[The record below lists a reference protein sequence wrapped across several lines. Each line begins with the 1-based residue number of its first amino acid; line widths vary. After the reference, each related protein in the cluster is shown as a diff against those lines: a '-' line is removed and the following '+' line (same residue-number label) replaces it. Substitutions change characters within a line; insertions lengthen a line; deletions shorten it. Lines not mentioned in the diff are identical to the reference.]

1 MASILKVD
9 ELQGKTTAKTVTVT
23 AGTSATMNLLIGIVK
38 MYAQSNNITPAVA
51 DSLNTASLTD
61 NATGSFT
68 YNFTTNMSNATYGYG
83 EGSGEESGASG
94 NASVRTISHS
104 HRTSSTYRT
113 SNRNAGNTLTDAGA
127 ACVST
132 YGELA

>member
-1 MASILKVD
+1 MSEIITNKLT
-9 ELQGKTTAKTVTVT
+9 GRTTAKTVTVT
-23 AGTSATMNLLIGIVK
+23 VGATATMNLLIGIVK

-83 EGSGEESGASG
+83 EGSGEESGDSG

-104 HRTSSTYRT
+104 HRTTSTYRT

>member
-9 ELQGKTTAKTVTVT
+9 NMQGITSAKTVTVT
-23 AGTSATMNLLIGIVK
+23 VGTSATMNLLIGVVK

-51 DSLNTASLTD
+51 DSLNNASLTD
-61 NATGSFT
+61 NGSGKFT

-83 EGSGEESGASG
+83 ECSGEESGATGDS
-94 NASVRTISHS
+94 STRTVSHS
-104 HRTSSTYRT
+104 HRTSSTFRT
-113 SNRNAGNTLTDAGA
+113 SNRNSSNSLTDAGA
-127 ACVST
+127 ACIST

>member
-9 ELQGKTTAKTVTVT
+9 DLRGNTTANDITVTV
-23 AGTSATMNLLIGIVK
+23 GTSATMNLLIGIVK

-83 EGSGEESGASG
+83 ECSGEESGASG
-94 NASVRTISHS
+94 NSSTRTVSHS
-104 HRTSSTYRT
+104 HRTSSTFRT
-113 SNRNAGNTLTDAGA
+113 SNRNSSNTLTDAGA
-127 ACVST
+127 ACIST